1 MTLFNFT
8 DISFHM
14 PFRTL
19 KQFVSGLFSNQE
31 TDPRKAYNL
40 WAGGYDSQP
49 GNLMLDLDEKLFAE
63 LLDPLTLKGA
73 VVADIGCGTG
83 RHWAKLLEKGPS
95 RLVGFDVSEE
105 MLRKLN
111 AKFPVAETHL
121 LAPDNF
127 VEMPNS
133 SCTLVCSTLTI
144 AHIRDTW
151 SALSEWERVL
161 ANKGD
166 MIITDYH
173 PAVLEKG
180 GQRTFRHNGRL
191 VAVKNYVHTIESLR
205 ELARQLQLK
214 EIRFIEKIID
224 ESLKGW
230 YEQQGALNVYEK
242 YRGSPVIYGLHF
254 KKET

>member
-1 MTLFNFT
+1 
-8 DISFHM
+8 M
-14 PFRTL
+14 PFNRL
-19 KQFVSGLFSNQE
+19 KQFVSGVFSTKE

-40 WAGGYDSQP
+40 WARGYDNQP
-49 GNLMLDLDEKLFAE
+49 GNLMLDLDEKLFSE
-63 LLDPLTLKGA
+63 LIDPLDLKGA

-83 RHWAKLLEKGPS
+83 RHWTKILAKQPA
-95 RLVGFDVSEE
+95 RAAGFDVSEE

-111 AKFPVAETHL
+111 AKFPEAETHL

-127 VEMPNS
+127 VEMPNN
-133 SCTLVCSTLTI
+133 SCNLVFSTLTI
-144 AHIRDTW
+144 AHIQDTY

-161 ANKGD
+161 AHKGD
-166 MIITDYH
+166 LVITDYH

-191 VAVKNYVHTIESLR
+191 VAVKNYIHTIDSLR

-224 ESLKGW
+224 ESLRGW
-230 YEQQGALNVYEK
+230 YEQQNALAVFEK
-242 YRGSPVIYGLHF
+242 YRGSPVIYGIHF
-254 KKET
+254 KKE

>member
-1 MTLFNFT
+1 
-8 DISFHM
+8 M
-14 PFRTL
+14 PFNRL
-19 KQFVSGLFSNQE
+19 KQFVSGFFSTKE

-40 WAGGYDSQP
+40 WAGGYDSQS
-49 GNLMLDLDEKLFAE
+49 GNLMLDLDEKLFSE
-63 LLDPLTLKGA
+63 LIDPLHIKGA

-83 RHWAKLLEKGPS
+83 RHWTKLLDKQPS
-95 RLVGFDVSEE
+95 RIVGFDVSEE
-105 MLRKLN
+105 MLGKLN
-111 AKFPVAETHL
+111 AKFPSAETHL

-133 SCTLVCSTLTI
+133 SCNLVISTLTI
-144 AHIRDTW
+144 AHIQDSF

-161 ANKGD
+161 ADGGD
-166 MIITDYH
+166 IVITDYH

-180 GQRTFRHNGRL
+180 GQRTFHHNGRTF
-191 VAVKNYVHTIESLR
+191 AVKNFIHTVDSIR

-230 YEQQGALNVYEK
+230 YEQQNALAVYDK
-242 YRGSPVIYGLHF
+242 YRGSPVIYGIHF
-254 KKET
+254 KKEK